1 MANLVNDVE
10 YYVIVM
16 GNTTAG
22 VSFCQDPDFPVLGS
36 VCTTVTPTAPQGV
49 FAPMPLY
56 AVILVALVVVL
67 LPLTFLLANYR
78 YEVACL
84 AAESCPESRP
94 RTTFC
99 AAIAD
104 QPLLLLPHPSR
115 RWKYTGLRCGMC
127 WTRTRRIYEAKAVT
141 RSLSHA
147 RVSINEY
154 NRDS

>member
-1 MANLVNDVE
+1 
-10 YYVIVM
+10 
-16 GNTTAG
+16 
-22 VSFCQDPDFPVLGS
+22 
-36 VCTTVTPTAPQGV
+36 
-49 FAPMPLY
+49 MPLY

-141 RSLSHA
+141 RSLSHT
-147 RVSINEY
+147 RVSINEADDDDGGY
-154 NRDS
+154 AALADTETANDPRVGKQVLHIAVMKL

>member
-94 RTTFC
+94 E
-99 AAIAD
+99 
-104 QPLLLLPHPSR
+104 QPSVLQLL
-115 RWKYTGLRCGMC
+115 TNRCC
-127 WTRTRRIYEAKAVT
+127 CYLI
-141 RSLSHA
+141 
-147 RVSINEY
+147 RVAGGSTPA
-154 NRDS
+154 